1 MDKPSLQDRLF
12 SEDSCLNRMLQN
24 VVREVSAYSEGQLVH
39 MRRLAEIGVA
49 LSAEKNMGRLLEM
62 IVSEARAITRAD
74 AGTLYTVDCGRGLLN
89 FRILQNDTMKSR
101 LGGSAGSAIDLPPI
115 PLRKDGQPNCGNV
128 SSYAALTGE
137 IVNIPDVYEAPQFD
151 FTGPREYDQTTGYRS
166 RSMLVIPMRNH
177 ENDVIGVLQLLN
189 ALNAE
194 TGQVTIFSEETVDLV
209 ASLASQ
215 AAVALTNA
223 QLIQNLTD
231 LLHAFIKSIAA
242 AIDEKSPFTGGHI
255 RRVTDLTLSMAREIN
270 ETREGPFA
278 GINLTE
284 DEMDELAIA
293 AWMHDV
299 GKIVTPDHV
308 VDKRH
313 KLETIFDRASLV
325 ETRFDLI
332 EQTVRNGYLSE
343 KVRRMERGEWDGAAA
358 LRLDRAMREDL
369 ERLREEREFVI
380 GCNVPRETMGT
391 EEIERLKTI
400 GCRTFFL
407 DGRERRYLTDDE
419 IHCLSVTRGSLTPE
433 ERRIIEHHALMTRRI
448 LEKLPFPKRLARV
461 PEFAGGHHEMLDGS
475 GYPLGLTAERL
486 PLQTRIMAIA
496 DIFEALTA
504 KDRPYKQPM
513 ELSQAIRIL
522 RRMKEDGR
530 IDADLF
536 DFFVSRGLHVKYA
549 AEEPRSGWDDEEWN
563 GSRNRAG
570 GEG

>member
-12 SEDSCLNRMLQN
+12 SEDSRLNRMLQN

-74 AGTLYTVDCGRGLLN
+74 AGTLYTVDCGRDLLN
-89 FRILQNDTMKSR
+89 FRIIQNDTMKTR
-101 LGGSAGSAIDLPPI
+101 LGGSAGFAIDLPPI

-128 SSYAALTGE
+128 SSYVALTGE
-137 IVNIPDVYEAPQFD
+137 IVNIPDVYEAAQFD

-189 ALNAE
+189 ALDAE
-194 TGQVTIFSEETVDLV
+194 TGRVTIFSEETVDLV

-231 LLHAFIKSIAA
+231 LLYAFIKSIAA

-278 GINLTE
+278 GINFTE

-308 VDKRH
+308 IDKRH
-313 KLETIFDRASLV
+313 KLETIFDRAGLV

-343 KVRRMERGEWDGAAA
+343 KVRRMERGEWDGEAA

-391 EEIERLKTI
+391 DDIERLKAI
-400 GCRTFFL
+400 GGRTFCL

-419 IHCLSVTRGSLTPE
+419 IRCLSVARGSLTPE

-475 GYPLGLTAERL
+475 GYPFGLTAESL

-504 KDRPYKQPM
+504 KDRPYKRPM
-513 ELSQAIRIL
+513 ELSQAVRIL

-549 AEEPRSGWDDEEWN
+549 AEELPSGGNGEGRSGH
-563 GSRNRAG
+563 GNRAG
-570 GEG
+570 GQ